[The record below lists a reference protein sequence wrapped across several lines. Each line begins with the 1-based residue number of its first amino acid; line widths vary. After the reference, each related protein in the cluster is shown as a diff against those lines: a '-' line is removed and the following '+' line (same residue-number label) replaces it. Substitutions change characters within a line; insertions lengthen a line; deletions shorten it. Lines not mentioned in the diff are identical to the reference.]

1 MTINEYLNGR
11 TITAVE
17 VIQDLIFN
25 IFIGEEVMGLSIDTS
40 NILSGSVLQ
49 YRTDFQVNGD
59 LLTVDNITINLNE
72 TNVLYQEPD
81 NQDN

>member
-25 IFIGEEVMGLSIDTS
+25 IFIGEEVMGLDVDTS
-40 NILSGSVLQ
+40 NIPSGSVLE

-72 TNVLYQEPD
+72 TNVLYQEPE
-81 NQDN
+81 NQNN